1 MSSQIA
7 SDIPSLG
14 MTLGAIYVGATVA
27 VMQVNLIFL
36 VIIIRISVNSLFGI
50 SNLQMVIYYKNYPD
64 DSWIYR
70 YSVAIIWIVD
80 ALHVA
85 LSTHAI
91 YHYLIDSFGNY
102 LGLYHIVWSFKLQL
116 LICMVMII
124 WVEALYALR
133 LWKLGGHFNQTLPWI
148 VVLTVVLAL
157 GSGIFSVYDAYS
169 ISNFL
174 LIPTIKGSICVLF
187 AVAATSDYII
197 AFSMCYY
204 LHKSREA
211 SAFSS
216 TSDMLY
222 GLMRL
227 IMISGLATS
236 TCSLLTLVTYLVWQD
251 SFVFLG
257 VDLILPKLYV
267 NSLLAMLN
275 SRKDHRVT
283 NSASPG
289 QKVLRFNYKDSGT
302 ELNTSI
308 PPMQSITSLEHA
320 KEGLNRNV

>member
-1 MSSQIA
+1 MLATAPLRS
-7 SDIPSLG
+7 PSTTDLEP
-14 MTLGAIYVGATVA
+14 LKPSAKKDHPVC
-27 VMQVNLIFL
+27 
-36 VIIIRISVNSLFGI
+36 LFGI
-50 SNLQMVIYYKNYPD
+50 SNLQMVIYYKRYPND
-64 DSWIYR
+64 WWIYR
-70 YSVAIIWIVD
+70 YSVAIIWILD

-91 YHYLIDSFGNY
+91 YHYFVDLFGDY
-102 LGLYHIVWSFKLQL
+102 VELFHIVWSFKLQL

-124 WVEALYALR
+124 WVEALYAVR
-133 LWKLGGHFNQTLPWI
+133 LWRLGSHFNRIISWI
-148 VVLTVVLAL
+148 VILTVAVAL
-157 GSGIFSVYDAYS
+157 GAGIFSVYDAYS

-174 LIPTIKGSICVLF
+174 LIPSIKGSICALF
-187 AVAATSDYII
+187 AVAATSDFII

-227 IMISGLATS
+227 VIISGLATS
-236 TCSLLTLVTYLVWQD
+236 ACSLLTLITYLAWQN
-251 SFVFLG
+251 SLIFLG

-275 SRKDHRVT
+275 SRRDHHVT
-283 NSASPG
+283 NGASSTP
-289 QKVLRFNYKDSGT
+289 KVLRFAYQGPTS
-302 ELNTSI
+302 EANTII
-308 PPMQSITSLEHA
+308 PPMQNIASLDRA
-320 KEGLNRNV
+320 KTGLEFQV